1 MVFKVFIVFLCI
13 MLNGFFAMA
22 EIALIRSKKSKLER
36 ISKGGRK
43 SADMALHLLNSPGQ
57 FLSTVQIGV
66 TLSSIFAGAF
76 GGIQFAEPFAEFLG
90 SLGFPLKFSFY
101 TAFAVLGVFVS
112 YLALVFGELVPK
124 KISLLSPEKVALITA
139 PFMYYLTKLFLP
151 FVFILNI
158 SSQIPLSL
166 FNLNARKTAD
176 ITEEEIVDLL
186 EDGLEAGV
194 IERYE
199 HRVISQIFRLS
210 DLPITSLMTPRT
222 KVIAI
227 PRNSSDEELKE
238 FFLKS
243 SHISYPVFENSL
255 DNIVGFIHTQE
266 ALREILTFNRVDI
279 EKILRQPL
287 IVPESKNSLDAL
299 RTFQRKKSHI
309 AIIVDE
315 YGGLK
320 GIVTLRDFLK
330 AIMSEFSNVSSY
342 QTPFRR
348 RGDGS
353 WVVSGSVPI
362 ETIGEK
368 IGLKFR
374 LENKNPYRTVAGF
387 VLHKLGKIPKEG
399 DFLICENFRIEVID
413 MDGKRIDKL
422 LFIPLNK
429 KLKR

>member
-1 MVFKVFIVFLCI
+1 MFSKIFIVFLCI
-13 MLNGFFAMA
+13 LLNGFFAMA
-22 EIALIRSKKSKLER
+22 EIGLIRSKKSKLER
-36 ISKGGRK
+36 LAKEGKK
-43 SADMALHLLNSPGQ
+43 SAEKALLLLSSPGQ
-57 FLSTVQIGV
+57 FLSSVQIGV

-76 GGIQFAEPFAEFLG
+76 GGIQFSEPFSKILHNFGVPQEI
-90 SLGFPLKFSFY
+90 SFY
-101 TAFAVLGVFVS
+101 ISFATLGLLVS

-139 PFMYYLTKLFLP
+139 PFMYYLTKTFLP

-166 FNLNARKTAD
+166 FGLDKRKTAGV
-176 ITEEEIVDLL
+176 TEEEIIDIL
-186 EDGLEAGV
+186 EDGLESGV

-222 KVIAI
+222 KIIAI
-227 PRNSSDEELKE
+227 PRNASDDELKE
-238 FFLKS
+238 ILSLS
-243 SHISYPVFENSL
+243 SHISYPVYEDSL
-255 DNIVGFIHTQE
+255 DNIVGFIHTQD
-266 ALREILTFNRVDI
+266 ALSEFLVSNKVNL

-287 IVPESKNSLDAL
+287 IIPESKSSLDAL
-299 RTFQRKKSHI
+299 RMFQRKRSHI
-309 AIIVDE
+309 GIIVDE

-342 QTPFRR
+342 ETPFRR

-353 WVVSGSVPI
+353 WVVSGTVPI

-368 IGLKFR
+368 IGLKFA
-374 LENKNPYRTVAGF
+374 LKNKNLYSTVAGF

-399 DFLICENFRIEVID
+399 DFVICENFRIEVID

-429 KLKR
+429 RR